1 MGVIQRLIEGYREF
15 FQEYFTGKNDTYK
28 DLAERGQFPK
38 ALIIA
43 CSDSRADPSIITRAA
58 PGEIF
63 VVRNV
68 ANLIPPYQLDSKYHG
83 TSSALEFGV
92 RNLSVEHIIV
102 LGHSRCA
109 GIGALLKA
117 DDGEDNDSFIK
128 PWVKIANKARK
139 KVLSQGGNLSP
150 EEQAHLCEEEAIKIS
165 LQNLL
170 TFPWIKEAVD
180 NGKLKLH
187 GWRFDVAT
195 GLLYAYEAEK
205 DAFEQITVNE
215 AVKLRNAR

>member
-1 MGVIQRLIEGYREF
+1 MGVIQRLIEGYKDF
-15 FQEYFTGKNDTYK
+15 FQEYFTGNNDTYK

-68 ANLIPPYQLDSKYHG
+68 ANLVPPYQLDSAYHG
-83 TSSALEFGV
+83 TSAALEFGV
-92 RNLSVEHIIV
+92 MNLNVEHIIV

-109 GIGALLKA
+109 GIGALMKV
-117 DDGEDNDSFIK
+117 DDGEDSNSFIK
-128 PWVKIANKARK
+128 PWVKIADKARK
-139 KVLSQGGNLSP
+139 KVLSQGAGLPP
-150 EEQAHLCEEEAIKIS
+150 EEQAHQCEEEAIKIS

-195 GLLYAYEAEK
+195 GMLYSYEQKKGTFEK
-205 DAFEQITVNE
+205 VKVNE
-215 AVKLRNAR
+215 AVKLRKAR